1 MSCFKNVLTT
11 FLGLE
16 CGSPIAVNAGSEN
29 SDLIKNN
36 LICRAPEK
44 KVELGAIGSYM
55 KKN

>member
-29 SDLIKNN
+29 SDFIKNI